1 MGIGPPRPTFLPRYF
16 PRSAASGP
24 ATQIRE
30 TGGPVT
36 LTVGAIADQQILRRN
51 GTSAEGISPAGLVN
65 LGFPPILRPRF
76 SGGQILVWDQV
87 ISSAN
92 GTQGLVGDVIR
103 FQPHWE
109 EKDSAT
115 YDALIFRTGTAGLA
129 GSLGKMALYLAG
141 ADDKPVALLW
151 QSADID
157 ISSTAQ
163 FAALFST
170 GTTTALGLTYK
181 DGSGRFVLTRGVRV
195 WKAWMR
201 NTTGSPTMQV
211 MGSSTALALAWSS
224 TSLQNAAFTGF
235 SAARAFAGGF
245 PDPAGAVTDEN
256 TNTPVLGLRWV

>member
-36 LTVGAIADQQILRRN
+36 LDVGAIADQQIFRRN

-76 SGGQILVWDQV
+76 SGGQIIVWDQV
-87 ISSAN
+87 ISSTN
-92 GTQGLVGDVIR
+92 GSQGLVADVIR

-115 YDALIFRTGTAGLA
+115 YDAFVFRTAGAGLA
-129 GSLGKMALYLAG
+129 GSLGKVALYLAG
-141 ADDKPVALLW
+141 ADDKPVALLG
-151 QSADID
+151 QSPDID
-157 ISSTAQ
+157 ISAAAQYASLYSTW
-163 FAALFST
+163 T
-170 GTTTALGLTYK
+170 KTALGLTYA
-181 DGSGRFVLTRGVRV
+181 DGSGRFVFTRGVRV

-201 NTTGSPTMQV
+201 NAVGAPTLNV

-224 TSLQNAAFTGF
+224 TSLQSAAFTGF
-235 SAARAFAGGF
+235 SAANGFAGGF
-245 PDPAGAVTDEN
+245 PDPAPALTDET
-256 TNTPVLGLRWV
+256 TNVPVLGLRWV

>member
-1 MGIGPPRPTFLPRYF
+1 MAIGPPRAPALPRYF

-30 TGGPVT
+30 TGGPTV
-36 LTVGAIADQQILRRN
+36 LTVGAVADQQIARRN
-51 GTSAEGISPAGLVN
+51 GVSFEGISPAGLVN

-115 YDALIFRTGTAGLA
+115 YDAFIFRMGTSGIA
-129 GSLGKMALYLAG
+129 GSLGKVAIYLAG
-141 ADDKPVALLW
+141 TDDKPVQLLW

-157 ISSTAQ
+157 IQSSAQ

-170 GTTTALGLTYK
+170 GTKTALGLTYA
-181 DGSGRFVLTRGVRV
+181 DGSGRFVFTRGTRV
-195 WKAWMR
+195 WKAWMK
-201 NTTGSPTMQV
+201 NTTGAPNMQV